1 MSAYWFGESN
11 MSSVLMKLGTIHFWS
26 APVTALT
33 RHCDIFL
40 TCSMVS
46 EEWHTE
52 CILISCHVVQ
62 PSFPTRTM
70 CDTKGK
76 SRLHGRSFHGCCD
89 ATKMLVISDL
99 IIVAVLEIELL
110 RSLHGNASTD
120 RSTRSKI
127 CNTAS
132 CHEMHHSLA
141 FQHAQ
146 HALRQLQEPAT

>member
-1 MSAYWFGESN
+1 
-11 MSSVLMKLGTIHFWS
+11 
-26 APVTALT
+26 
-33 RHCDIFL
+33 
-40 TCSMVS
+40 MVS
-46 EEWHTE
+46 EEWHTK

-76 SRLHGRSFHGCCD
+76 SRLRGRSFHGCCD

-99 IIVAVLEIELL
+99 IIGCCPGNRIAAEFA
-110 RSLHGNASTD
+110 SLHGNASTD

-127 CNTAS
+127 CDTAS

-146 HALRQLQEPAT
+146 DALMQLQEPAT